1 MNFRLLV
8 ALLALIPGGAVAAVR
23 TPDARVGVSR
33 LSMAGLHSPTM
44 TVSVSGTN
52 TGTSGNT
59 NVSNNNGGNNNG
71 GNQGGNTGGG
81 NNGGGNSGGGD
92 NGGSTG
98 GTGGGDNG
106 GGNTGTPVSGSCRD
120 AYRQC
125 MDEFCLLDESE
136 GYRCAC
142 SSNINKSKS
151 LIQEI
156 QRIQEEADKLY
167 TEGVEREQLGAKAAY
182 IFGESERAKKSSRA
196 SGLSFSEWLKS
207 GEEDM
212 SGGSLGEDSDIG
224 DGLYSMASEYCAYA
238 LEACGD
244 RSEMEEML
252 YSRQVVQDCK
262 GFETYLAEQ
271 KRNAESNKRTAEAAV
286 RKARLEMF
294 DTTNKYNR
302 GECLLA
308 YKACIADK
316 GGCGSNF
323 ENCLDKD
330 LLNRRA
336 NACENIL
343 DQCTANKSY
352 VLKDWAAESE
362 AILVDA
368 AKYADKYKRQTCLA
382 QIQNC
387 LEEGCS
393 TSTNSACLTDVNVA
407 AGVCPIIDECND
419 MIPGIKSVVN
429 DKLGYL
435 RLQFCQND
443 VDKCLQDKCGAD
455 YTAPECV
462 GKSTQ
467 EIVAMCPQSMFP
479 SCKGERQFDIIVQSA
494 LLQMDYQML
503 QGCLNYFSEQLG
515 RTCGTDMSCLTID
528 PQITSLVEIPEEES
542 DLIAL
547 RETVRANSKAAVAKF
562 MKQFEQ
568 DMTVAACMDS
578 QKPTTNSGVRRASL
592 GSTVF
597 NTAKIIAEIGAENRA
612 MRELESKIAELSR
625 KQDIEQAR
633 QNCLNTYKVQDPAEF
648 ENKDKQNYTYI
659 RSVSFEPDLRNCHV
673 CRMQQVCETGGETKA
688 SAGLKGLA
696 GGLSAG
702 ASAGTMVTPGWG
714 TAIGGA
720 VGAIGGL
727 FAGRSAGGRETFCQE
742 IESCEDVN
750 M

>member
-52 TGTSGNT
+52 TNTSGNT
-59 NVSNNNGGNNNG
+59 NVSNNNGGGNIGGGDNG
-71 GNQGGNTGGG
+71 GSTGGGNNGGNTGGG
-81 NNGGGNSGGGD
+81 DNSGGNTGGNSGGGD
-92 NGGSTG
+92 NGGN
-98 GTGGGDNG
+98 TGGG
-106 GGNTGTPVSGSCRD
+106 TSGSCRD

-182 IFGESERAKKSSRA
+182 IFGESEQAKKSSRA

-207 GEEDM
+207 GEDVM
-212 SGGSLGEDSDIG
+212 SEGALGEDSDIG
-224 DGLYSMASEYCAYA
+224 DGLYSMASEYCSYA
-238 LEACGD
+238 LNACGD
-244 RSEMEEML
+244 RAEMEEML

-271 KRNAESNKRTAEAAV
+271 KRNAEANKRTAEAAV

-294 DTTNKYNR
+294 GETNKYNR

-316 GGCGSNF
+316 GGCGTNF

-336 NACENIL
+336 NACDNIL
-343 DQCTANKSY
+343 DQCTGTKTY
-352 VLKDWAAESE
+352 VLQDWAAESE

-407 AGVCPIIDECND
+407 AGICPIIDECND

-462 GKSTQ
+462 GKKTS

-479 SCKGERQFDIIVQSA
+479 SCKGETQYNIIVQAA

-515 RTCGTDMSCLTID
+515 RTCGTDMSCLTTD
-528 PQITSLVEIPEEES
+528 PQITSLVEIPDSEAG
-542 DLIAL
+542 LMAL
-547 RETVRANSKAAVAKF
+547 REQVRANSKTAVAQF

-568 DMTVAACMDS
+568 DVTVAACKDS
-578 QKPTTNSGVRRASL
+578 QKPAGGRASM

-597 NTAKIIAEIGAENRA
+597 NSAKLIAEIGAENRA

-625 KQDIEQAR
+625 EQDLEQAR
-633 QNCLNTYKVQDPAEF
+633 QNCLNTYKVQDPSEF
-648 ENKDKQNYTYI
+648 EDKDKQNYTYI

-673 CRMQQVCETGGETKA
+673 CRMQQVCETGGESKGT
-688 SAGLKGLA
+688 AGLKGLA

-714 TAIGGA
+714 TAIGGV
-720 VGAIGGL
+720 VGAVGGL